1 MSSRPVVPIFP
12 LFTMS
17 NRTNGRIKNTAIK
30 SNNARKKGNPADC
43 KTQKTRPEISGEI
56 SVSKPDIRMSTGL
69 EQGL

>member
-1 MSSRPVVPIFP
+1 M
-12 LFTMS
+12 LYYML
-17 NRTNGRIKNTAIK
+17 NRTNGIIEKIAIK
-30 SNNARKKGNPADC
+30 SNIARKKDNSADC